1 MTPAKKTTAATTRRR
16 RPTTDRDRL
25 EQLRNRLQDIVN
37 NPETS
42 PRDVVSASREY
53 RIVVAAL
60 AQTAAPTAK
69 ASSKVDEIAARRRMR
84 GAS

>member
-1 MTPAKKTTAATTRRR
+1 MTAAKKGSAAASRRR
-16 RPTTDRDRL
+16 RPTTDRGRL
-25 EQLRNRLQDIVN
+25 EQLRDRLQEIVN

-42 PRDVVSASREY
+42 ARDVVSASREY

-60 AQTAAPTAK
+60 AQTAAPTARS
-69 ASSKVDEIAARRRMR
+69 ASKVDEIAARRRLR

>member
-1 MTPAKKTTAATTRRR
+1 MEAL
-16 RPTTDRDRL
+16 RDRL
-25 EQLRNRLQDIVN
+25 AGIID

-60 AQTAAPTAK
+60 GQTAPAMGT
-69 ASSKVDEIAARRRMR
+69 SKVDEIAERRRR
-84 GAS
+84 RAAR